1 MPSMSMTRRGLA
13 ALALFAFAAPRIAL
27 ADAPK
32 PETTTDMA
40 AILKPGSL
48 ADLVVGDAN
57 APVTIIEYGSLT
69 CPHCAAFAKDVLPN
83 LKAAYL
89 DNGKAK
95 LIFREFVRNPLD
107 GAAFSA
113 ARCLGDDKALAAID
127 LLFKEQDTWAFA
139 ENQPDPLLLALRPT
153 GLSKD
158 KAMAC
163 FQDQKLLDGLT
174 GARDRV
180 NKAFNFTGTPTFIID
195 GKVYGGELSMA
206 NFDDILKPLVK

>member
-1 MPSMSMTRRGLA
+1 VPSMSMTRRGLA
-13 ALALFAFAAPRIAL
+13 ALALIALAAPTFAL

-40 AILKPGSL
+40 AILPPGKL
-48 ADLVVGDAN
+48 ADLIIGDAN

-69 CPHCAAFAKDVLPN
+69 CPHCAAFAKDVLPQ

-95 LIFREFVRNPLD
+95 MIFREFVRNPLD

-139 ENQPDPLLLALRPT
+139 ENQPAPLLLALRPT
-153 GLSKD
+153 GLTKE

-163 FQDQKLLDGLT
+163 FSDQKLLDGLT
-174 GARDRV
+174 AARDRV
-180 NKAFNFTGTPTFIID
+180 NKAFTFTGTPTFIID
-195 GKVYGGELSMA
+195 GKVYSGELSMD
-206 NFDDILKPLVK
+206 NFDAILKPLVK